1 METVLKIQNVS
12 KKFATHTALKN
23 ISFELHRG
31 EIIGFLGPSGAGKTT
46 TIKIVT
52 GQLRQSSGTATLL
65 GKDSRDLTHDIY
77 QNIGIV
83 TDNSGVY
90 ENATVWENL
99 TLYAKLLNV
108 STDKI
113 DSLLTRMNL
122 DKHKKTKAGKL
133 SKGQKQRL
141 ILIRALLHQP
151 QILFLDEPTS
161 GLDPATTIEVH
172 KVLLEMQQA
181 GMAIFLTTHDM
192 NEASKL
198 CNHVALLNDG
208 EVVEFGTP
216 TELSLK
222 YYQKKEYSIILDDQS
237 TLTLDDSRSNTAEI
251 IHECI
256 KSKQLVSIHSTE
268 PSLEEVFLK
277 VTGRELV

>member
-1 METVLKIQNVS
+1 METVLKIHNVS

-46 TIKIVT
+46 TIKTVT
-52 GQLRQSSGTATLL
+52 GQLHQSSGTATLL
-65 GKDSRDLTHDIY
+65 GKDSRDLTYDIY
-77 QNIGIV
+77 RSIGIV
-83 TDNSGVY
+83 TDNSGIY

-99 TLYAKLLNV
+99 SLYAKLLNV
-108 STDKI
+108 TSDKI
-113 DSLLTRMNL
+113 DSLLIRMRLN
-122 DKHKKTKAGKL
+122 KHKKTKAGKL

-172 KVLLEMQQA
+172 KILLEMQQA

-198 CNHVALLNDG
+198 CNNVALLNEG
-208 EVVEFGTP
+208 KIVEFGAP

-222 YYQKKEYSIILDDQS
+222 YYQKKEYTIILDDQS
-237 TLTLDDSRSNTAEI
+237 TMTLDDSRANTASI

-277 VTGRELV
+277 VTGKELV